1 MDKLVHA
8 DALFPFSGLT
18 RLFGAYYKTHRVN
31 TLTCPIGKDPTDS
44 HGRLLLLGPF
54 IGTPSC
60 IDFLA
65 GLMVSGKLEYW
76 MSVCFGILLVRLL
89 WQLISV
95 RNAASVSVS
104 LFLLG

>member
-8 DALFPFSGLT
+8 DALFPFSSLT

-54 IGTPSC
+54 LGTPSC

-65 GLMVSGKLEYW
+65 GLMVSGKLEY
-76 MSVCFGILLVRLL
+76 ILDVRLL
-89 WQLISV
+89 WDIAGSSTMATDL
-95 RNAASVSVS
+95 RA
-104 LFLLG
+104 